1 MVDLMNGTTIN
12 TDSSHGTDGY
22 WHERASNNGS
32 IFREL
37 AVTETKQGTVDTYQV
52 SMPITNQSLQLH
64 QVVLATSLHYGINI
78 SLKCQH
84 ETGGSMHGVLEED
97 ETVAEKFF
105 CIPAN
110 PDMYSLIATGEAE
123 NPSERCDGDHKFGRD
138 SRYFNGI
145 FFVQGV
151 SHQENIIRHRWKH

>member
-1 MVDLMNGTTIN
+1 
-12 TDSSHGTDGY
+12 
-22 WHERASNNGS
+22 
-32 IFREL
+32 
-37 AVTETKQGTVDTYQV
+37 
-52 SMPITNQSLQLH
+52 MPITNQSLQLH

-138 SRYFNGI
+138 SRYLNGI

-151 SHQENIIRHRWKH
+151 SHRENIIRHYIRKTVREWLYPLLIGVYKDGNTKPEKPVRRL